1 MAHHVEIEPQVLK
14 ELRNLPLADERR
26 VVEKIRGLAE
36 EPRPIGCEKMV
47 GQRDAWRIRSGNY
60 RVVYRV
66 DDSEQVVT
74 VTRVGHR
81 REVYRRTR

>member
-1 MAHHVEIEPQVLK
+1 MTYHVEIEPQVLR
-14 ELRNLPLADERR
+14 ELRDLPMADERR
-26 VVEKIRGLAE
+26 AVEKIRGLAK
-36 EPRPIGCEKMV
+36 EPRPDGCEKMA

-66 DDSEQVVT
+66 DDSERVVT

-81 REVYRRTR
+81 REVYRRK